1 MSLNWHKIGNRI
13 EEERKKMPLPI
24 WKTGKGKAG
33 FVTQS
38 ELGAMICQEMGIV
51 YTDTYRKKVMAW
63 ENGKPIK
70 DMEDMSALCKIF
82 HCDINYL
89 LCKMD
94 TRHYADMADVEKYGL
109 TEDALSTLREMCDN
123 GHGFE
128 LATISAMIQD
138 RQLVESIT
146 DLWLSARE
154 VLFHHPLENL
164 VSFQSHERK
173 QKEFELYRNL
183 VDFIE
188 DDSDEGILQNVIKT
202 FEDNEWPLID

>member
-13 EEERKKMPLPI
+13 EEERRKMPLPL

-33 FVTQS
+33 FVSQA
-38 ELGAMICQEMGIV
+38 ELGAMVCQEMGV
-51 YTDTYRKKVMAW
+51 MYTDTYRKKVIAW
-63 ENGKPIK
+63 EKGTPI
-70 DMEDMSALCKIF
+70 DVEELSALCEIF

-109 TEDALSTLREMCDN
+109 TEESLSTLYELCND

-128 LATISAMIQD
+128 LATISAMIKN
-138 RQLVESIT
+138 RQLIESIT
-146 DLWLSARE
+146 ELWLSARE

-164 VSFQSHERK
+164 VAFQSNERK
-173 QKEFELYRNL
+173 RKEFELYRNL

-188 DDSDEGILQNVIKT
+188 DDSDEGILQNLIKT
-202 FEDNEWPLID
+202 FEDNGWPLEG